1 MAVGDGGCSKTLW
14 GVRSA
19 MPDGRWTFTEELTA
33 FAEACPREP
42 SAHIAPI
49 IERLRRPVRV
59 AVSGRQGVG
68 RGTVEA
74 ALRARG
80 VRVVDTETASDV
92 RVLVIAEAFKPE
104 DGTLLATHPQ
114 PTLIVLTKADLSG
127 SGGAG
132 PLANATRRAEGI
144 SARTGAPVVAMIG
157 LLATGA
163 ALDESLIGALRTL
176 VAVPADLSSVDRFVT
191 ADHPVDR
198 VLRARLLDRLDRFG
212 IAHAVLALAEGA
224 DPAAVEARLQKLSNV
239 DGVLAGV
246 HAAGAPARY
255 LRTQQALTELRWLA
269 VASGDDAVAD
279 FLTADAT
286 AMAVMASAVD
296 VVEAASGSVGS
307 VDRGDGANAHARRAV
322 RWHRYARGPVS
333 ALHRECAADIVRG
346 SLRLLDQVGTIR

>member
-1 MAVGDGGCSKTLW
+1 
-14 GVRSA
+14 
-19 MPDGRWTFTEELTA
+19 MPDGRWPFTDELMA
-33 FAEACPREP
+33 FASDTPATP
-42 SAHIAPI
+42 SARIAPI

-59 AVSGRQGVG
+59 AVSGRRGVG

-80 VRVVDTETASDV
+80 ARVVPTAAACDV

-104 DGTLLATHPQ
+104 DATLLAAHPQ

-127 SGGAG
+127 SDGAG
-132 PLANATRRAEGI
+132 PLATAKRHAEGI
-144 SARTGAPVVAMIG
+144 SARTGVPVVTMIG

-163 ALDESLIGALRTL
+163 ALDEPLIGALRTL

-224 DPAAVEARLQKLSNV
+224 DPAAVEARLEKLSNV
-239 DGVLAGV
+239 DGVLVGV
-246 HAAGAPARY
+246 HAEAAPVRY
-255 LRTQQALTELRWLA
+255 LRTQQALTELRSLA
-269 VASGDDAVAD
+269 VDSDDAALAD

-286 AMAVMASAVD
+286 VMAVMAAAVD

-307 VDRGDGANAHARRAV
+307 VERGDSGGGADAHARRAL
-322 RWHRYARGPVS
+322 RWSRYARGPVS
-333 ALHRECAADIVRG
+333 AMHRACAADIVRG
-346 SLRLLDQVGTIR
+346 SLRMLDRVEAIR